1 MSATTFV
8 INLIQSGQNEEL
20 EKLLEISPELA
31 NQKTDQGISLLQFA
45 VYCRNNKAIEL
56 LRQYYTDLNIFEASS
71 LGDLE
76 KIKSI
81 LQQDSKLINTYSD
94 DGFTA
99 LGLACFFG
107 NYNVITFLLS
117 KNADPNI
124 ASNNA
129 FKVAPLH
136 SACAISNFEIAKLLI
151 QNGADVNA
159 RQQQGVTPLHS
170 AAHNG
175 QNELVHFLI
184 QNGADCNAQTDSG
197 KTALDMAIEK
207 GFHETA
213 EIILSH

>member
-1 MSATTFV
+1 MSISTITFI
-8 INLIQSGQNEEL
+8 INFIQSGQMEEL
-20 EKLLEISPELA
+20 KKHLEISPELA
-31 NQKTDQGISLLQFA
+31 TQKTDQGISLLQYA
-45 VYCRNNKAIEL
+45 AYCRNHKAIEL
-56 LRQYYTDLNIFEASS
+56 LRPYYTDLNIFEASS

-76 KIKSI
+76 KIESI
-81 LQQDSKLINTYSD
+81 LHQDATLINTYST

-107 NYNVITFLLS
+107 NYNVITFLVS
-117 KNADPNI
+117 KNADLNL
-124 ASNNA
+124 ASNNS

-175 QNELVHFLI
+175 QKELVQFLTRNM
-184 QNGADCNAQTDSG
+184 Q
-197 KTALDMAIEK
+197 
-207 GFHETA
+207 
-213 EIILSH
+213 